1 MTQKILLSSTSYIRS
16 QIKYS
21 VLMKQ
26 NIAHNNLLIILEATN
41 PEGGKNCKLNET
53 LFFKV
58 YRVLLNTK
66 KKPPKIPRVKTCF
79 LRPFQIAQW
88 VEKGFDEDISPI

>member
-1 MTQKILLSSTSYIRS
+1 MLFPYILR
-16 QIKYS
+16 
-21 VLMKQ
+21 VLKKEKNLKLVEFDITKMK
-26 NIAHNNLLIILEATN
+26 AVILEATN

-66 KKPPKIPRVKTCF
+66 KKPPKIPRIKTCF

-88 VEKGFDEDISPI
+88 VEKGFDEDI